1 MSVALMATYSAPGI
15 VCGAADFDG
24 TNDYIAFPSSG
35 GSNIT
40 TAATISFWFYSD
52 QTQSG
57 VILHSGN
64 SSVGG
69 DNRIRITAGDSTLDG
84 DIFTT
89 ANESGSSD
97 LIFSFRTTTTSAN
110 GWHHFLFSIDHAGS
124 DVRHFW
130 IDDVDAS
137 DQDTYNDGQA
147 WNFLVDQECA
157 VGAKVYNTLGDSK
170 YKGGLAELWIGN
182 VYLDLSKVHNR
193 RKFITAD
200 GKPVHLGSDGSLPG
214 TAPITY
220 LHLDDSEAAANFA
233 TNSGSGQN
241 GSITGALSTFGSSPS
256 D

>member
-1 MSVALMATYSAPGI
+1 MSVALIPTYSAPGI
-15 VCGAADFDG
+15 VCDAADFDG
-24 TNDYIAFPSSG
+24 SNDYVLFPSSG
-35 GSNIT
+35 GSTIT

-52 QTQSG
+52 QTQG
-57 VILHSGN
+57 GTVIHSGN
-64 SSVGG
+64 SAAGGDKRIKISVG
-69 DNRIRITAGDSTLDG
+69 DSAQDG
-84 DIFTT
+84 DLFILAFELGSADVIF
-89 ANESGSSD
+89 N
-97 LIFSFRTTTTSAN
+97 FRTTATSAN
-110 GWHHFLFSIDHAGS
+110 GWHHFLFSIDHNNS
-124 DVRHFW
+124 DVRHIW

-137 DQDTYNDGQA
+137 DSDTYNDGQA
-147 WNFLVDQECA
+147 WSFLVDQDCA
-157 VGAKVYNTLGDSK
+157 VGAEAYNTLGDNK

-214 TAPITY
+214 TTPITY

-241 GSITGALSTFGSSPS
+241 GSVTGALSTFGSSPS